1 MENLF
6 NINQAAFIL
15 KIHHLTV
22 RRYIKEGRL
31 KAVKVGGN
39 VRIKESELQNFNKD
53 FTPYTRINSQLPPR
67 RKVATAKVFTNS
79 DPLFRLKGRGAKLHL
94 NT

>member
-1 MENLF
+1 MEQLF

-15 KIHHLTV
+15 KVHHLTV

-39 VRIKESELQNFNKD
+39 VRIKESSLMEFNKD
-53 FTPYTRINSQLPPR
+53 FTPHMRVNTQLPPKR
-67 RKVATAKVFTNS
+67 RVVSTKIFSSS
-79 DPLFRLKGRGAKLHL
+79 DPIFRLNGRGAKVKLDI
-94 NT
+94 